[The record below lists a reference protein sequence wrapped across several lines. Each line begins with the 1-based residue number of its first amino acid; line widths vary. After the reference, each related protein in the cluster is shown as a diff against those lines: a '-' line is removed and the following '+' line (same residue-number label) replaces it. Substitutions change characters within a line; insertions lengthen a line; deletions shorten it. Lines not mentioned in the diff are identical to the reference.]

1 MMSASFREYLNTL
14 EQAGE
19 MVRIPREVDL
29 RYVSA
34 LIARSEKAILFEKV
48 SGYSMPVTGGLLS
61 TRERLALAAGEAKEP
76 LATRL
81 RRALDQP
88 VDPVVVSR
96 APVKEVV
103 ITGDEVDL
111 GSLPLP
117 VFSVHDGAPYISC
130 GVITA
135 KDPQYGMNTGMYRL
149 MLRDRKTMG
158 IDIVTPNNLRAI
170 YQKALNEGK
179 GLEISIS
186 LGVHPYEMIAATYK
200 AALGI
205 NELAIAGG
213 LHGRPVS
220 LVRGETIAV
229 EGLAD
234 AEIVLEGEILPVGW
248 TYEEGRFCE
257 FPRLMGGM
265 HMNPLVRIRA
275 ITHRKEAIFYA
286 LHMPW
291 ENIWMSAPIYEAA
304 AWRVLREAGVDT
316 VAVNIT
322 PGGCCHWHVVAS
334 IRKHPGDGKNA
345 IMALLSIA
353 DIKHV
358 TITDDDIDIFD
369 PVDVEWAVATRV
381 QADRDVIVI
390 SHARAKPLDPSLPPG
405 VQPLTTAKMG
415 IDATIPEGVPKERYE
430 RIVYPYYDQIQFE
443 EFTAGKGIASSL
455 PGHPGS
461 KDLPQA
467 ILESLRAKP
476 LCYSEILETFREV
489 DYASVVKTVGLLT
502 EQGKLIRDAA
512 GRYKPKN

>member
-1 MMSASFREYLNTL
+1 MSASFRDYLKTL
-14 EQAGE
+14 EAAGE
-19 MVRIPREVDL
+19 VVRVPREVDL

-34 LIARSEKAILFEKV
+34 LIARSERAVLFEKV
-48 SGYSMPVTGGLLS
+48 SGYSMPVAGGLLS
-61 TRERLALAAGEAKEP
+61 TRERLALAGGDAKEP
-76 LATRL
+76 LTMRL
-81 RRALDQP
+81 RKALDHP
-88 VDPVVVSR
+88 IDPKIVTR
-96 APVKEVV
+96 APVKEVRV
-103 ITGDEVDL
+103 TGDDVDL
-111 GSLPLP
+111 TSLPIP
-117 VFSVHDGAPYISC
+117 VFSIHDGAPYISC

-149 MLRDRKTMG
+149 MVRDRKTVG

-170 YQKALNEGK
+170 YQKALNQGK

-213 LHGRPVS
+213 LHGEPVA
-220 LVRGETIAV
+220 LAPGETIGV
-229 EGLAD
+229 EGLAE

-248 TYEEGRFCE
+248 TYDEGRFCE

-265 HMNPLVRIRA
+265 HVNPLVRIKA
-275 ITHRKEAIFYA
+275 ITHRKDAIFYA

-322 PGGCCHWHVVAS
+322 PGGCCHWHVIAS

-345 IMALLSIA
+345 ILALLSIA

-390 SHARAKPLDPSLPPG
+390 GHARAKPLDPSLPPG

-430 RIVYPYYDQIQFE
+430 RIVYPYYDQIRFE
-443 EFTAGKGIASSL
+443 EFMAGKGIASSL
-455 PGHPGS
+455 PGQPKS
-461 KDLPQA
+461 KDLSQA
-467 ILESLRAKP
+467 ILESLRGKP
-476 LCYSEILETFREV
+476 LYYSEILDAFREV
-489 DYASVVKTVGLLT
+489 DYPSLVKTMGLLN
-502 EQGKLIRDAA
+502 EQGKLTRDGV
-512 GRYKPKN
+512 GRYKPKD

>member
-1 MMSASFREYLNTL
+1 MGASFRDYLRTL
-14 EQAGE
+14 EGAGE
-19 MVRIPREVDL
+19 LVRVSREVDM
-29 RYVSA
+29 RYVSG
-34 LIARSEKAILFEKV
+34 LLARSEKAVLFEKV
-48 SGYSMPVTGGLLS
+48 SGYAMPVAGGLLS
-61 TRERLALAAGEAKEP
+61 TRERLALVGRNAKES
-76 LATRL
+76 LAMKL

-88 VDPVVVSR
+88 VDPIVVPR

-103 ITGDEVDL
+103 IKGDDVDL
-111 GSLPLP
+111 SSLPLP

-130 GVITA
+130 GVISA

-149 MLRDRKTMG
+149 MFRDRKTVG

-170 YQKALNEGK
+170 YQKALNQGK

-200 AALGI
+200 AALGV
-205 NELAIAGG
+205 NELAIAGA
-213 LHGRPVS
+213 LHGNPVS
-220 LVRGETIAV
+220 LVPGETIGV
-229 EGLAD
+229 EGLAE

-248 TYEEGRFCE
+248 TYDEGRFCE

-265 HMNPLVRIRA
+265 HMNPLVRIKA
-275 ITHRKEAIFYA
+275 ITHRKDAIFYA

-304 AWRVLREAGVDT
+304 AWRVLREAGIDT

-358 TITDDDIDIFD
+358 TVTDEDIDIFD

-390 SHARAKPLDPSLPPG
+390 GHARAKPLDPSLPPG

-455 PGHPGS
+455 PGRPKG
-461 KDLPQA
+461 KDLSDS
-467 ILESLRAKP
+467 ILEALRQKP
-476 LCYSEILETFREV
+476 LYYSEILDAFREV
-489 DYASVVKTVGLLT
+489 DYSSLVKTMGLLN
-502 EQGKLIRDAA
+502 EQGKLSRDGV
-512 GRYKPKN
+512 GRYNPKD